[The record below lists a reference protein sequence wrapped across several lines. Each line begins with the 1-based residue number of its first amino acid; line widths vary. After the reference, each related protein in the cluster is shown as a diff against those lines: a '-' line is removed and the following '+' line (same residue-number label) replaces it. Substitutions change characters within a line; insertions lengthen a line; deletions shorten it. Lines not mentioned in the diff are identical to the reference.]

1 MKRGPKSLIVRSARL
16 IASVARSF
24 HANHGFLLAAAVA
37 FQTLL
42 SLIPLVLL
50 LVVGLSHLV
59 APQRLMDGIV
69 GTVGSVLPGQVEL
82 IQGIVASF
90 LENRSVLGG
99 FGILSLLFFSSL
111 AFTVL
116 EESLFVL
123 FSHRPPRKRHFL
135 ISAIM
140 PYAFI
145 MIIALGLLLTTVA
158 VGFVEAISD
167 REVHLLGTSFSA
179 RGLTSDLLRAAILVG
194 EVALLTSFYHYL
206 PVGRTRWS
214 HALVG
219 ALLATV
225 LWELMRRVLGWYYGS
240 VSQVSLFYGSITT
253 VVVTL
258 LTLQFGAITLLLG
271 AQVIAELEKATG
283 PTSPVESGQ

>member
-1 MKRGPKSLIVRSARL
+1 MKRGPKSLIVRGARL
-16 IASVARSF
+16 IAAVARSF

-90 LENRSVLGG
+90 LENRSLLGG

-179 RGLTSDLLRAAILVG
+179 RGVTSDLLRAAILVG

-271 AQVIAELEKATG
+271 AQVIAELEKATDAQRSAEG
-283 PTSPVESGQ
+283 T